1 MKLKAY
7 VKEELKKKL
16 LDSIKHEKERVI
28 ITSAYDLNK
37 EDMEFLYKKYPKLKN
52 SNLEVIINPNIV
64 AGLRIQIGSSIID
77 MTLLNK
83 LQNLKQSLYEIT

>member
-1 MKLKAY
+1 MKLKPY

-52 SNLEVIINPNIV
+52 SNIEVITNPNIV

-77 MTLLNK
+77 MTLSNK